1 GVSVEMGK
9 GVKAAAE
16 ILEKEM

>member
-1 GVSVEMGK
+1 LGSPARWR

-16 ILEKEM
+16 